1 MTQPPGSITV
11 LRERYGDRYRWL
23 LLLSVMVGT
32 MASIMSS
39 TIVNVAIPDMSH
51 YFMLGQERAQWV
63 TSGFMVATTVSML
76 TTPWLLSRY
85 GYRATYVGAMVL
97 LLAGGI
103 AGGLSGHFGLVLAAR
118 VAEGLAAGVVQPIPA
133 VIILYAFKP
142 HEQGRASGIFGMGV
156 VLAPAIGPSVGGLLV
171 DWFGWRSIFFMVVPF
186 CLASIALAYK
196 FVPTT
201 APGGV
206 PADRRGEP
214 LDWRG
219 LMLGTLGTLCLL
231 NGLVAM
237 HSGPYAQAALLMSG
251 AILFFVLF
259 LWWQRRVSRR
269 GLQPLMD
276 LRVFSYRQ
284 FAMGSVVAFIYGTA
298 LFGSTYLLPV
308 FMQLG
313 LQLSASHVGTIMLPS
328 GIVLAMTI
336 PLVGRLADRVPTH
349 WLVST
354 GLALLG
360 ASFALMMLVGL
371 QSALWMLV
379 LFAVLG
385 RIGLGF
391 ILPSLNLG
399 AMRPLDK
406 TLISQ
411 GSSVIGF
418 VRMLGGRCGR
428 EPLRNRAGMAFGRA
442 WRFLGDRRHQRR
454 THRSIWRNLSDAGRA
469 LPARPHCRLAVAGC
483 TCTDRRT
490 LAPISSVSTPPDLF
504 MCQLLGMNSNTPTD
518 ITFSFRGFAQ
528 RGGNTADHADGWGIA
543 FFEDRGL
550 RHFVDHQPAANSPIA
565 ELIRGYPIKS
575 FNVIA
580 HIRKATQGPVS
591 LQNCHPFVRELWGRY
606 WVFAHNGDL
615 KEFRPRLHAHFHP
628 VGTTDSEHAFCWL
641 LQELAK
647 SHAGMPS
654 IEELTHT
661 LRELAPHIAKHGTF
675 NFLLSNGEALW
686 AHASTHL
693 YHLERRHPF
702 AVAQLSDEDLCIDF
716 APLTT
721 PSDRVQ
727 LVATEPLTTNEGW
740 KAFGAGELKVFV
752 HGTEADMRQA
762 T

>member
-418 VRMLGGRCGR
+418 VRMLGGA
-428 EPLRNRAGMAFGRA
+428 AG
-442 WRFLGDRRHQRR
+442 
-454 THRSIWRNLSDAGRA
+454 
-469 LPARPHCRLAVAGC
+469 
-483 TCTDRRT
+483 
-490 LAPISSVSTPPDLF
+490 
-504 MCQLLGMNSNTPTD
+504 
-518 ITFSFRGFAQ
+518 
-528 RGGNTADHADGWGIA
+528 
-543 FFEDRGL
+543 
-550 RHFVDHQPAANSPIA
+550 
-565 ELIRGYPIKS
+565 
-575 FNVIA
+575 
-580 HIRKATQGPVS
+580 VS
-591 LQNCHPFVRELWGRY
+591 LCGIVLEW
-606 WVFAHNGDL
+606 
-615 KEFRPRLHAHFHP
+615 RL
-628 VGTTDSEHAFCWL
+628 G
-641 LQELAK
+641 
-647 SHAGMPS
+647 
-654 IEELTHT
+654 
-661 LRELAPHIAKHGTF
+661 
-675 NFLLSNGEALW
+675 
-686 AHASTHL
+686 
-693 YHLERRHPF
+693 
-702 AVAQLSDEDLCIDF
+702 
-716 APLTT
+716 
-721 PSDRVQ
+721 
-727 LVATEPLTTNEGW
+727 
-740 KAFGAGELKVFV
+740 V
-752 HGTEADMRQA
+752 HGDSLA
-762 T
+762 TAATSAPVTGIFCDSVNWISPVPGGISITR